1 VHVILTR
8 HGSRPQLRAWESH
21 LALHEVTRA
30 PYRIGGRVLWIAP
43 WAGVTNP
50 GNTDDAER
58 SAPPAGL
65 WSALASAVGSEAT
78 ADLRADSCTV

>member
-1 VHVILTR
+1 MAVILTR
-8 HGSRPQLRAWESH
+8 HVSRPKLRAWESH

-30 PYRIGGRVLWIAP
+30 PYCVDGRVLWIAP
-43 WAGVTNP
+43 WAGVTDP
-50 GNTDDAER
+50 GNTDDTDR

-78 ADLRADSCTV
+78 ADLRADGCTN